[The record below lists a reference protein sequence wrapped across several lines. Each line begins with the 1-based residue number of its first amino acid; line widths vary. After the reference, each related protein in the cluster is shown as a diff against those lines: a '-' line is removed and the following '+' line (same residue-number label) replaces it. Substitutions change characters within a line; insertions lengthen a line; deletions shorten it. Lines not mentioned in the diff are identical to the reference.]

1 MPVPEVNQLLL
12 VGKSCLL
19 QLLPNINN
27 CRSTE
32 KLLGISIAQA
42 VHSYKSGSG
51 LPSGKAKLTELFFQ
65 PEQQWCC
72 KVLYPCATGM
82 S

>member
-1 MPVPEVNQLLL
+1 MPVPKLDQLLL
-12 VGKSCLL
+12 MGKSCLL
-19 QLLPNINN
+19 QLLPNINK

-32 KLLGISIAQA
+32 NLGLSIAQA
-42 VHSYKSGSG
+42 IHSCKSGTG

-65 PEQQWCC
+65 PEQQWWC
-72 KVLYPCATGM
+72 KVLCPCATGM